1 MAYTIS
7 EQDRQAIS
15 EAIKTVERQSSAEI
29 VTVIAQRSDDYLYI
43 PILWAALGA
52 LFVPALTLGLGFTP
66 PNMQLYALQLL
77 VFLLLILLSRFERLT
92 MALIPSSVK
101 HKRASRAAG
110 NHFMT
115 LQLHTTKKRA
125 SVMLFVS
132 EAERYVRI
140 ITDIEVAKKIPD
152 SAWEEVV
159 QAFITRVRADEIT
172 TGYLEAIEKS
182 GELLLP
188 HFPRDL
194 HDEDEL
200 PNHLIIL

>member
-1 MAYTIS
+1 MAYTIN

-15 EAIKTVERQSSAEI
+15 EAIKTVERRCNAEI
-29 VTVIAQRSDDYLYI
+29 VTVISQRSDDYLFI

-52 LFVPALTLGLGFTP
+52 LFVPALTMGLGLALP
-66 PNMQLYALQLL
+66 QIQLYGLQLL
-77 VFLLLILLSRFERLT
+77 VFLILVLVGRFEPLAVA
-92 MALIPSSVK
+92 MIPASVK
-101 HKRASRAAG
+101 RERASKAAG

-115 LQLHTTKKRA
+115 LQLHTTKNRA

-140 ITDIEVAKKIPD
+140 ITDVEVAKKIPD

-159 QAFITRVRADEIT
+159 QAFITRVKADEIT

-182 GELLLP
+182 GELLRP
-188 HFPRDL
+188 HFPRDV

-200 PNHLIIL
+200 PNHLIVL